1 MVEDTRSSGWWPNL
15 YDPLR
20 NFGQRVADWF
30 APRSEASAMQDY
42 YEINVELPGV
52 KAEDVDVS
60 VHDNNLMVRGEKRSE
75 RQESGRTFFF
85 SELEYGAF
93 QRSFRLPADADGDK
107 IDAAFKDGVL
117 NLRVAK
123 TDTSKQAGR
132 KISVRQG

>member
-1 MVEDTRSSGWWPNL
+1 MVENTRTPGWWPSI

-20 NFGQRVADWF
+20 SFGQRVADWF

-60 VHDNNLMVRGEKRSE
+60 VHDNSLMIKGEKKSE

-85 SELEYGAF
+85 SEFEYGSF
-93 QRSFRLPADADGDK
+93 QRSFLLPADADSDK

-117 NLRVAK
+117 NLRIAK
-123 TDTSKQAGR
+123 TDTSKPAGK
-132 KISVRQG
+132 KISVRQS